1 MTHPSLKIK
10 RGGPKKNKTFLSLT
24 QEKKDK
30 ILKSFSVA
38 NNVTEVERFFNVS
51 KETIDKIFKEKF
63 KKLN

>member
-38 NNVTEVERFFNVS
+38 NNVTEVERFLMYL
-51 KETIDKIFKEKF
+51 
-63 KKLN
+63 KKL